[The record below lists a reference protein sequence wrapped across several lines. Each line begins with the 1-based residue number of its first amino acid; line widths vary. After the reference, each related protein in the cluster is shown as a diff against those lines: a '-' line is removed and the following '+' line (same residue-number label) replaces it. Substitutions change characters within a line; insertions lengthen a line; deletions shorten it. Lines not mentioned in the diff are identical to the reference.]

1 MQTMVILLAVMIV
14 AVEEAEEAL
23 AMDILHGME
32 QMVVVQVIEKLIV
45 QVSAVLIEMLEIVHN
60 KVNVIVVLGAV
71 MDIIEGKRRFIN
83 ASKNN

>member
-1 MQTMVILLAVMIV
+1 MVILLAVMIV
-14 AVEEAEEAL
+14 AVEEEAEAL

-32 QMVVVQVIEKLIV
+32 QMVVVQVIENLIV

>member
-14 AVEEAEEAL
+14 VVEEAAEAL

-32 QMVVVQVIEKLIV
+32 QMVVVQVIENLIV
-45 QVSAVLIEMLEIVHN
+45 QVFAVLIEMLEIVHN
-60 KVNVIVVLGAV
+60 KVNVIVALGAV

>member
-1 MQTMVILLAVMIV
+1 MARLLAL
-14 AVEEAEEAL
+14 VEEAAEAL

-32 QMVVVQVIEKLIV
+32 QMVVVQVIENLIV
-45 QVSAVLIEMLEIVHN
+45 QVFAVLIEMFEIVHN
-60 KVNVIVVLGAV
+60 KVNVIVALGAV

>member
-1 MQTMVILLAVMIV
+1 MHTMVILLAVMIV
-14 AVEEAEEAL
+14 AVEEAEAL

-32 QMVVVQVIEKLIV
+32 QMVVVQVIENLIV
-45 QVSAVLIEMLEIVHN
+45 QVFAVLIEMLEIVHN